1 MAVVEWRA
9 TCGTKNANI
18 KCKRPNWDKVKKAY
32 EDIDKLG
39 ANETSPTKKAKPKY
53 ELVGG
58 KPYDKFN
65 KSPTIYE
72 DTCAL
77 KMSYALNYGGMP
89 LIKPTAN
96 TKTYI
101 GEDNKIYVL
110 GSQDIGDFLYVK
122 WKYEKPYNPK
132 YMSSKN
138 ENTAFYNDEFM
149 SFDKNGIVVMK
160 IVGWGESAYGHTT
173 LWNGKEGKFVDNSN
187 FLLDV
192 RDNVIVTKFYFWEL
206 K

>member
-1 MAVVEWRA
+1 
-9 TCGTKNANI
+9 
-18 KCKRPNWDKVKKAY
+18 
-32 EDIDKLG
+32 
-39 ANETSPTKKAKPKY
+39 
-53 ELVGG
+53 
-58 KPYDKFN
+58 
-65 KSPTIYE
+65 
-72 DTCAL
+72 
-77 KMSYALNYGGMP
+77 
-89 LIKPTAN
+89 
-96 TKTYI
+96 
-101 GEDNKIYVL
+101 
-110 GSQDIGDFLYVK
+110 
-122 WKYEKPYNPK
+122 
-132 YMSSKN
+132 MSSKN